1 MARPSKNALVMEI
14 PTWVMVG
21 GVWNGHIPLSMS
33 HIASTTPVIVTLVF
47 AVIAWAATKT
57 RHERLS
63 GEEIYRYPPFV
74 GWLMAGCG
82 CLFLCL
88 PFLGGEGDV
97 PPLLFFSFFAVWG
110 ALAFAAAVYF
120 FRYRVIVGDKVLRLG
135 TLRFESVPIAD
146 VIDTD
151 ITTGG
156 RNVELLVYLKT
167 GRRLEFSSLLG
178 DFASLA
184 DTLDNRA
191 NRAPGTG
198 ASIQKLE
205 DQRRRV
211 TLVRRLNWVVGIAA
225 VVGAIV
231 GGIVWLGH

>member
-1 MARPSKNALVMEI
+1 
-14 PTWVMVG
+14 
-21 GVWNGHIPLSMS
+21 
-33 HIASTTPVIVTLVF
+33 
-47 AVIAWAATKT
+47 
-57 RHERLS
+57 
-63 GEEIYRYPPFV
+63 
-74 GWLMAGCG
+74 
-82 CLFLCL
+82 
-88 PFLGGEGDV
+88 LGGEGDV

-120 FRYRVIVGDKVLRLG
+120 FRYRVIVGDKVLRFG

-151 ITTGG
+151 IITGG
-156 RNVELLVYLKT
+156 RNVELLVYLSS

-211 TLVRRLNWVVGIAA
+211 TLVRRLNWVVGVA
-225 VVGAIV
+225 VLVGAIV